1 MRPVGL
7 VLSDDIARIDRD
19 VVWDFMSREAYWA
32 RWRGRNDV
40 ERQLE
45 TAWRLVGAYQA
56 ESGAMLGFA
65 RAISDGVALAYLADV
80 FVVPSARRRGVAKAL
95 LHFMIEEG
103 PGARFRWMLHTADAH
118 ELYRGFGFAEPDAT
132 FLERRPRR

>member
-1 MRPVGL
+1 MSPVGL
-7 VLSDDIARIDRD
+7 ILSDDIAKIDRD
-19 VVWDFMSREAYWA
+19 LVWDFMSKEAYWA
-32 RWRGRNDV
+32 RWRGRDDV

-45 TAWRLVGAYQA
+45 SAWRLVGAYQA

-80 FVVPSARRRGVAKAL
+80 FVVPSARGRGVGKAL

-103 PGARFRWMLHTADAH
+103 PGASFRWMLHTADAH
-118 ELYRGFGFAEPDAT
+118 DLYRGFGFAEPDGT
-132 FLERRPRR
+132 FLERRRRP